1 MYYVKKRM
9 EVSAAHNLNL
19 DYESRCK
26 NLHGHNYIIT
36 VYCKS
41 NHLNSAGM
49 VIDFS
54 HIKEVVNEFDHKYI
68 NDMEPFTTI
77 NPTAENMAK
86 YICEHI
92 TNCYRVDVEETEGNV
107 ATYIIEEV
115 CDCESCGN
123 I

>member
-9 EVSAAHNLNL
+9 EVSAAHNLFL
-19 DYESRCK
+19 DYESKCK

-41 NHLNSAGM
+41 NRLNSAGM

-68 NDMEPFTTI
+68 NDMEPFDRI

-86 YICEHI
+86 YICDSI
-92 TNCYRVDVEETEGNV
+92 LYCYRVDVEETEGNI
-107 ATYIIEEV
+107 ATYIEDEGV
-115 CDCESCGN
+115 N
-123 I
+123 N

>member
-9 EVSAAHNLNL
+9 EVSAAHNLFL
-19 DYESRCK
+19 DYESKCK

-68 NDMEPFTTI
+68 NDMEPFDRI
-77 NPTAENMAK
+77 NPTAENMAE
-86 YICEHI
+86 YICCHI
-92 TNCYRVDVEETEGNV
+92 TNCYRVDVEETKGNV
-107 ATYIIEEV
+107 ATYINEEV